1 MRQPIFYFKRLL
13 SPYFVHYM
21 SPVIN
26 IYPRDLGTIS
36 AQKHFKQGSMWK
48 ESFEF
53 ESTLGWRIRFIRE
66 LAESH
71 VSCFLCKKKRC
82 KCERQCLTKNDLMSR
97 GIWGHE
103 HLNSGH
109 DQLLF
114 VTSKRLTVRSRTVG
128 PVVLQSHTDQVQI
141 PVASFLALCP

>member
-1 MRQPIFYFKRLL
+1 MRQPIFYFKQLL

-36 AQKHFKQGSMWK
+36 AQKHFKQGNMWK

-53 ESTLGWRIRFIRE
+53 ESTLGWRIRFIQE

-71 VSCFLCKKKRC
+71 VSCFLCKK
-82 KCERQCLTKNDLMSR
+82 M
-97 GIWGHE
+97 
-103 HLNSGH
+103 
-109 DQLLF
+109 
-114 VTSKRLTVRSRTVG
+114 
-128 PVVLQSHTDQVQI
+128 
-141 PVASFLALCP
+141 